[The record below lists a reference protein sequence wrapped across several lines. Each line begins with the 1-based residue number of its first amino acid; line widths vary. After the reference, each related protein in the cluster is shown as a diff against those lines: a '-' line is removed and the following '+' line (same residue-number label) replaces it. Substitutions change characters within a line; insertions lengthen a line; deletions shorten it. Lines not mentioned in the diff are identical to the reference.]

1 MKLLTKR
8 VAVAVL
14 AWFTLFTLPAQAN
27 DLMMARSKLP
37 FAQAETQLKAQIE
50 AHGYTISS
58 AKRIDIDLVATGM
71 SKGAYRV
78 IQFGKPAE
86 IKKLTAKFPEMIP
99 FLPLQVVIFAE
110 WEETLFVTLSPTFY
124 SKIAPQSDLIPM
136 YTRWAQD
143 LGSILNMMREKG
155 AAY

>member
-1 MKLLTKR
+1 MKQLTKR
-8 VAVAVL
+8 LAFAAL
-14 AWFTLFTLPAQAN
+14 AWFTLFALPAQAN

-37 FAQAETQLKAQIE
+37 FSLAETQLKAQIE

-58 AKRIDIDLVATGM
+58 AKRIDIDLVAIGM

-86 IKKLTAKFPEMIP
+86 IKRLTTDFPEMIP

-110 WEETLFVTLSPTFY
+110 WEETIFVTLSPAFY
-124 SKIAPQSDLIPM
+124 SKIAPQSDLVPI